1 MERLPRGSSRTASD
15 TILTPKYQHIMR
27 KIFIALIVALLGF
40 SASAQTPKSTK
51 VVTDSLTFM
60 PDKVQIFEGV
70 SQNGNKK
77 FWIELPTDAGV
88 RKVHLSESHVTSKRL
103 LALIE
108 RKDEQTGKY
117 SYSIK
122 FAEPKKSQASGKA
135 DLSSLK

>member
-1 MERLPRGSSRTASD
+1 MKKTLLA
-15 TILTPKYQHIMR
+15 IA
-27 KIFIALIVALLGF
+27 FALICVLT
-40 SASAQTPKSTK
+40 SAQTQKTTK

-88 RKVHLSESHVTSKRL
+88 RKVHLSESHATSNRL

-122 FAEPKKSQASGKA
+122 FAEPKKSQTSGKA